1 MVCNNDFE
9 KRKETIKKNNDEW
22 WASYVDKSAF
32 SNAFYSFC
40 FSDILLLTM
49 PGALLK
55 QTHDVYWYSNQRYAY
70 NMWNSSTGVNDACIT
85 ANGEGEEWKCI
96 FAQYVG

>member
-1 MVCNNDFE
+1 M
-9 KRKETIKKNNDEW
+9 
-22 WASYVDKSAF
+22 DKSAF

-55 QTHDVYWYSNQRYAY
+55 QTHDAYWYSNQRYAY